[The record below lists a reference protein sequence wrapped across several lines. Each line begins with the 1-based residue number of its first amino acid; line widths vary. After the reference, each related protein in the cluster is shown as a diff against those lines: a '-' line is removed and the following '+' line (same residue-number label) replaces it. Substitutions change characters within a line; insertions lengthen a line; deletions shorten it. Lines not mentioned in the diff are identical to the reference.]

1 MANQAS
7 LNVKVKR
14 AGRVKPPNLAD
25 PQLKAIGEEMVT
37 TQKLRWS
44 KAINAEGNTAKK
56 LSVKYFFI
64 KRKVRGVGRPVRDMY
79 LSGDTVKNFSLRKA
93 AQGQIRA
100 ENSTRVTRKR
110 ATGVQ
115 GIEPMIGF
123 SGTDQNSLFK
133 ASQLQYGIY
142 LQKAWVPIG

>member
-14 AGRVKPPNLAD
+14 TGRVKPPNLAD
-25 PQLKAIGEEMVT
+25 PQLKTVGEEMVAA
-37 TQKLRWS
+37 QKLRWS
-44 KAINAEGNTAKK
+44 KAINAEGNVAKK

-64 KRKVRGVGRPVRDMY
+64 KRKVRGVGRPVRDMN
-79 LSGDTVKNFSLRKA
+79 LTGQTIANFSLRKA
-93 AQGQIRA
+93 AGGQIRA
-100 ENSTRVTRKR
+100 ENSTRITRKR
-110 ATGVQ
+110 AMGVQ

-123 SGTDQNSLFK
+123 AGTDQISLFK